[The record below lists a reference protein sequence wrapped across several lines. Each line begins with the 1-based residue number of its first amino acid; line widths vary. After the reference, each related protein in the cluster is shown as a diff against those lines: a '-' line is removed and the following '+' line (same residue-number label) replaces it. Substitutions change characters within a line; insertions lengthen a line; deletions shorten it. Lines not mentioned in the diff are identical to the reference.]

1 MNSLLRAVA
10 LALLLSVVALVGS
23 ACADSKE
30 TPAAVPAVATEVFAV
45 INQPSG
51 VVRIRLATK
60 EAPRL
65 SMSFI
70 NLVERGYFNGRP
82 WTDFSPVV
90 RQLGDSIPLFSVPHE
105 YSPKLMFDIGGR
117 LCASNTTEDKNG
129 RAKPNRIF
137 ITVKEQDRWNLVYCV
152 FGVVVEG
159 LEVMRNLSEGETVT
173 DIRIEGD
180 SSALRKRFAK
190 ELVDWDAAIDAAN
203 VGSVR

>member
-1 MNSLLRAVA
+1 
-10 LALLLSVVALVGS
+10 
-23 ACADSKE
+23 
-30 TPAAVPAVATEVFAV
+30 V

-105 YSPKLMFDIGGR
+105 YSPKLMFDVGGR
-117 LCASNTTEDKNG
+117 LCASNTTDDKNG

-159 LEVMRNLSEGETVT
+159 LEVMRNMSEGETVT